1 VLDVACASPVPM
13 ASEHETNQAL
23 GCEPDS
29 QLNLNTGD
37 CPDYAGPKQTARF
50 SGNQKNRLSSV
61 SN

>member
-1 VLDVACASPVPM
+1 M